1 MWHNTVPILT
11 EEQACSIVAC
21 RWHVASFAVS
31 WTIKPLLDCH
41 AHTHAHT
48 RLGREEPAIRHI
60 APSQSQS
67 QSQCRCRC
75 SSAHARLNYQ
85 KQLWEQL
92 AMPMSTLTLAP
103 TQRRRRR
110 RVALFKLKT
119 KIDWHSIWAGNI
131 SFQLTAPWVL
141 AGKMGT
147 GENWRMSSFL
157 VSPCLVPVCVL
168 PLALHSRRRR
178 RRRISSQH
186 LSL

>member
-1 MWHNTVPILT
+1 MWLHL
-11 EEQACSIVAC
+11 
-21 RWHVASFAVS
+21 
-31 WTIKPLLDCH
+31 PLAEPLNLCLIATPTHTH
-41 AHTHAHT
+41 AHAHT

-60 APSQSQS
+60 AQSQSQS
-67 QSQCRCRC
+67 QSHCRCRC

-141 AGKMGT
+141 VAKWEQGRIG
-147 GENWRMSSFL
+147 GCSRSSSRL
-157 VSPCLVPVCVL
+157 ALPCLVPVCVL
-168 PLALHSRRRR
+168 PLSLHRRLR